1 MKNIKILFAVA
12 VSLVIWGCKP
22 DPVDNGSSHEDFRKK
37 TELGVYNSSYTAVF
51 AFDEATCQSGYIADR
66 NESRIMKDD
75 MSQFLHVRLA
85 KTPKDEVTTTLN
97 VTSEGISAVGTKTG
111 VACTV
116 LKVADSKMW
125 IWCDGLDVGFI
136 LPWR

>member
-1 MKNIKILFAVA
+1 MKNIKILFAVL
-12 VSLVIWGCKP
+12 VSLAVFGCGK
-22 DPVDNGSSHEDFRKK
+22 DPVDKVASHDDFQNK

-85 KTPKDEVTTTLN
+85 KTPNAKVTTTLN
-97 VTSEGISAVGTKTG
+97 VTTEGISAVGTKTG

-125 IWCDGLDVGFI
+125 VWCDGLDVGFI

>member
-1 MKNIKILFAVA
+1 MKNIKILFAVL
-12 VSLVIWGCKP
+12 VSLAVFGCGK
-22 DPVDNGSSHEDFRKK
+22 DPVDKGASHDDFQNK

-85 KTPKDEVTTTLN
+85 KTPNAKVTTTLN
-97 VTSEGISAVGTKTG
+97 VTTEGISAVGTKTG

-125 IWCDGLDVGFI
+125 VWCDGLDVGFI